1 MRKMNSDN
9 NVNAMVT
16 GINGK
21 SMIIGILGAP
31 INNGNMG
38 CVALTYS
45 LLAILEE
52 IASDLGT
59 VFIYYDFEGVEDS
72 DKTHMLCRNLG
83 IEEKR
88 VKSFNIYPVE
98 SFLGL
103 CHRPLKVLRTYF
115 ALKKCDL
122 FIDLTQGDSF
132 ADIYGDSVFNKNAN
146 GKLLVEKRLKKP
158 LILGPQTYGPYQNE
172 KNKEKA
178 KEAIEN
184 ATIVIAR
191 DEASAQYVK
200 TFTDKEVYT
209 TTDLAFRL
217 PYKSGGLKCS
227 TVVEH
232 FKIKVGVNV
241 SGLLSKNK
249 LETTPTE
256 FNLKTDYD
264 AYIEALLLWL
274 INDNYDVSI
283 IPHVVADYEY
293 GKLIVEK
300 FPQVKLVEMY
310 KNPID
315 IKSKISEFDIFIG
328 ARMHATIGAF
338 SSGVATIPTAYSR
351 KFNGLYKSVGYPYI
365 VDLLNLSTEDNLEK
379 TKKYVKDYVELNVF
393 AEKSV
398 KRINLMEEQTI
409 SLLKE
414 QIVKSLKAQ

>member
-1 MRKMNSDN
+1 MNSDN
-9 NVNAMVT
+9 NFSAMVT

-21 SMIIGILGAP
+21 SMTIGILGAP

-52 IASDLGT
+52 IANDLGT
-59 VFIYYDFEGVEDS
+59 VFTYYDFEGVEDTA
-72 DKTHMLCRNLG
+72 KTHMLCQNLG
-83 IEEKR
+83 IEDER

-103 CHRPLKVLRTYF
+103 CHRPHKVLRTYS
-115 ALKKCDL
+115 ALKECDL

-178 KEAIEN
+178 KEAIEK

-191 DEASAQYVK
+191 DETSAQYVK
-200 TFTDKEVYT
+200 SFVDKEVHI

-217 PYKSGGLKCS
+217 PYESSGLNRS
-227 TVVEH
+227 TAVEYS
-232 FKIKVGVNV
+232 KIAVGVNI

-256 FNLKTDYD
+256 FHLKTDYD
-264 AYIEALLLWL
+264 AYIEALLTWL
-274 INDNYDVSI
+274 INDDYDVSL
-283 IPHVVADYEY
+283 IPHVVADYEC
-293 GKLIVEK
+293 GKLIAEK
-300 FPQVKLVEMY
+300 FPRVKLVEMFQ
-310 KNPID
+310 NPMD
-315 IKSKISEFDIFIG
+315 VKSKISNLDIFIG
-328 ARMHATIGAF
+328 ARMHATIGAL

-351 KFNGLYKSVGYPYI
+351 KFNGLYESVGYPYI
-365 VDLLNLSTEDNLEK
+365 VDLLNLSTEENLEK
-379 TKKYVKDYVELNVF
+379 TKKYVKDYLELNVV
-393 AEKSV
+393 AEKSM
-398 KRINLMEEQTI
+398 KHISLLEEQTI

-414 QIVKSLKAQ
+414 QIVKRLNAQ